1 MLKDYIEGHMRFI
14 IKGGYDFVDVRDV
27 ALASIND
34 LTKGKA
40 GEFYIL
46 ANRHYEI
53 SELFDVVRSYRKS
66 KKYISIP
73 MWLCKSGLPLFEFS
87 AKVRQTKPLY
97 TKYALYTLRV
107 NDRFSNIKAIK

>member
-14 IKGGYDFVDVRDV
+14 FKGGYDFVDVRDV
-27 ALASIND
+27 ALASING

-53 SELFDVVRSYRKS
+53 SELFDIVRSYRKS
-66 KKYISIP
+66 KNIFRY
-73 MWLCKSGLPLFEFS
+73 LCGY
-87 AKVRQTKPLY
+87 VNRVYLY
-97 TKYALYTLRV
+97 LNLVQK
-107 NDRFSNIKAIK
+107 

>member
-1 MLKDYIEGHMRFI
+1 
-14 IKGGYDFVDVRDV
+14 
-27 ALASIND
+27 
-34 LTKGKA
+34 
-40 GEFYIL
+40 
-46 ANRHYEI
+46 
-53 SELFDVVRSYRKS
+53 
-66 KKYISIP
+66 